1 MILFW
6 VVHLLHCVVQTSEPA
21 LFSTLL
27 RTSKSPNA
35 KTMDVSL
42 TLDNAR
48 TCMLDTTNLHS
59 MNMRV
64 CGAEHS
70 NTLSFLRERPNDF
83 LFAIKNTT
91 LSLESLSFDG
101 RNSKICQGTTD
112 TFCTLSNC
120 VVDDCGHHAVFES
133 DGWLSAISS
142 KFTLPIGMTSHGL
155 VHSPSETCHF
165 VLSGSIFQD
174 WRTTERTSLTGTAF
188 EQLDLSFSQFSNV
201 SQTHSAFLQPLH
213 RTFQSTSIVGCDVRE
228 VENDLYGSISRDMN
242 NHNLIHAAN
251 TTFSRNFHS
260 ELNAYTTTY
269 TTTINAELTGQNT
282 FSSCLFTGCSSTTS
296 GGGLTHNSAASISIS
311 SSKFE
316 SCSATPPTGSATNA
330 LGGGCFLY
338 ILATSATLS
347 IVGTDFVSCSASY
360 SGGFHMDQIDNQPII
375 DATLQNV
382 LFTKCKVIVSRGGFN
397 LLHVRN
403 PTLSNITCVDIT
415 IPRLEAGG
423 RLTNA
428 SGLVTISSLLLLHLT
443 SYENSG
449 FAVDHCENVAFS
461 NVQTASCTTD
471 IHSPLVVGGYITGT
485 GSDAVTLTDCYFE
498 HNCQTSNKISG
509 SSDISLHGESV
520 YASKATFQNC
530 WTASG
535 QPSVFVNVS
544 QHSDWIVTNEVIH
557 VANATGEDKMFCW
570 VPGSRCQTM
579 TDVIG
584 NRLGPWY
591 VGKIAMGEGEYRE
604 TKLGMKNQTLV
615 VEGSGK
621 TKTTMI
627 DGGSS
632 ETLFIITTGQL
643 TASKIQFVP
652 SASSHL
658 ITLSDDGTVSISD
671 SCVETVEA
679 NVKLSKA
686 VFSVSAGTLRLAGV
700 DCSSLSF
707 TDTTVLFLF
716 SSLTRSLTLTNSS
729 FSSISSDG
737 SGSCICSTIA
747 TGQSVS
753 IGEEGGSDSFS
764 SCSSVGD
771 GGALN
776 VKLMDTGSLR
786 IVSTRFSECT
796 SNGVGGGLFVELD
809 STTSQTGWSLDLSG
823 ASFGTDSAKNTATKG
838 SNLFVSGKFF
848 ETVVTPSIF
857 PSLSETEEGDMWGVD
872 SNTTVSSS
880 LLVYLMPF
888 SNTAI
893 VGGSNAFDID
903 DCGHF
908 GVGCVSIQNAL
919 DQVKTSESESLVL
932 SFESGATLRESFS
945 FETSQTVFF
954 ESYLET
960 SQTITV
966 LTSGGFTV
974 SSGTLSLNTLTFST
988 AVSTVSSSLI
998 SLNGGSLSVT
1008 DCTFTGFNSSAS
1020 GAIMSGTLSTSSS
1033 LVVSGSSFVSC
1044 SSSLNGGAISVSCA
1058 PNTPSSSL
1066 VIKASFSSCSCG
1078 DGQNGDWVFVSGSEL
1093 SKLVVPSNWEVT
1105 TSGLTQP
1112 TDSSKVWGVD
1122 SLASGSSLASSTL
1135 LVYLIDHSSGWIFTS
1150 SSSGS
1155 EEIGCG
1161 ESSTP
1166 CRTLSTSL
1174 SHLSSAASNT
1184 LTLTDSSELDFTLA
1198 STFPV
1203 LTITGSS
1210 SPLKPLSV
1218 TSPGRFSVPSNELS
1232 LAHLAISPSL
1242 SPFSLSLFA
1251 VSGTGSLWI
1260 TSCTISGFSSSSSS
1274 KVLSGTIGTGQTIS
1288 ILDTSF
1294 VSCSATSAS
1303 GIVDVAVSGAGE
1315 LRIEGST
1322 KFESCSLTDHGH
1334 LVLVQCAD
1342 LPAFIAKNTISVL
1355 KPTRPTSRLFTA
1367 AEKEAFWG
1375 KEGNGKECSLLFV
1388 WFAHTTGDLHV
1399 HSDGEDDGRCGED
1412 VLPCSSMSHG
1422 MDKMKNGVVLVDSAF
1437 AQTSLLTSVGSTW
1450 TLRGEISRP
1459 LTLSGDGGFEV
1470 KDADTVLTLSAL
1482 NIVTGSVGTRTTSA
1496 LSVSVGKVVVSSCTF
1511 GVSSSDFV
1519 LPVCSVDGGTVEFS
1533 PSLSVI
1539 RPSPSMPMLS
1549 VSGGSLVVNEFALTH
1564 SSTARTSPLLAVLA
1578 VTDSTSIISS
1588 DLNLVSLNGGS
1599 VEVAGSKLTFTR
1611 PSCLLGGSGYASI
1624 VSSSLK
1630 CEDAPISSN
1639 SGSRCVTLTLSVGQS
1654 LKIGEE
1660 DKEVSFE
1667 GWTSTENGGALGVS
1681 IAGGSLL
1688 IAHTTFSGCSSSLNG
1703 GAICV
1708 VCVPNTPSSS
1718 LVIKASF
1725 SSCSCG
1731 DGQNGDWVFVSGSE
1745 LSKLVVPSNWEVTT
1759 SGLTQPTDSSKV
1771 WGVDSLAS
1779 GSSLASSTLLVYL
1792 IDHSSGWIF
1801 TSSSSGSEE
1810 IGCGESSTPCRTLST
1825 SLSHLSSAASN
1836 TLTLTDSSE
1845 LDFTLASTF
1854 PVLTITGSS
1863 SPLKPLSV
1871 TSPGRFSV
1879 PSNELSLAH
1888 LAISPSS
1895 PFPLTLI
1902 SISES
1907 GIVAI
1912 VSCSFSSFTLSN
1924 SPLID
1929 HQNGELSLKSSS
1941 FSNIHRSEGSGSCL
1955 HSALDGDMTLEVDDV
1970 WMDDVGVSDGKGDG
1984 FFISFPS
1991 TLSSNVASFTLTNLH
2006 FASSPNQ
2013 SSNANPHFLF
2023 LTGFNLSS
2031 WIGVGDSRFSGSFEG
2046 KGIKT
2051 EWLWTEDEH
2060 AEIGLSASLLFYLTE
2075 HIGPVGVDESGY
2087 DIAKCGYQS
2096 VWCPTLPSA
2105 LAKLPSSG
2113 SSTVVV
2119 QVRVE
2124 INETIDFS
2132 SSTIICGRAATSQL
2146 VVEEDAHFKIQT
2158 VNVNVEVSTLVI
2170 TLPSEL
2176 SSSCL
2181 FIATEGSLTFTTV
2194 SFVSSDPAN
2203 VFSSQLI
2210 HSAAPLSLTNV
2221 NVSSASL
2228 SGVALIES
2236 WSDVVVD
2243 GCHFTS
2249 ISRSTGLGSVIE
2261 ANISESTKMKVTDS
2275 TFEDCVCGSTV
2286 NWIVLKG
2293 LNTATK
2299 THSSWE
2305 GSFSL
2310 SSPRSGVMVD
2320 SDEHEPFSLIFV
2332 LYPRGASLVVSSSS
2346 GIDHRLC
2353 GNESVA
2359 CETIAG
2365 SASESGERSFSVRG
2379 SCLMGGELMIE
2390 AEGLTIEGLNSNVGT
2405 LWMEGGSRIVQNVAD
2420 YPKPVTLRHVCVD
2433 VSSSTLDSESS
2444 ILHLSSGTLDVSSCS
2459 FKSSKA
2465 IGTRLV
2471 WMTKGTLKL
2480 HTVSLSSLT
2489 FSTTPI
2495 VLSSLTESTL
2505 EHVTISDCSAT
2516 SIISGTSLP
2525 SLTLQNV
2532 VVERVQTLH
2541 PNIADSD
2548 ASKVEALCHWTGG
2561 VVALDHC
2568 TTVVRGSQF
2577 SDLSEGGFRVDGGS
2591 VEIHSSTFEETH
2603 DESLFFPSAH
2613 RNIVCMNEGRVIINS
2628 PNGGDGSPGLPSLW
2642 MDSSNCTLTKNSQPI
2657 TAPLFIP
2664 TLDTAK
2670 STCQTSKKM
2679 MKLTLVGTLLMPCD
2693 LHLEVFSVE
2702 ANKAET
2708 GAVQSLD
2715 LSSIGMDW
2723 TETSVTVELNETAD
2737 FPNLKREHEWHGR
2750 LAFGLGTDRTSWM
2763 RVKLSASD
2771 ERKAQAKAAMKWL
2784 IPLIAGLAALLIF
2797 FLILL
2802 VLLRKRKK
2810 NKEQKKTKLSEMG
2823 EINQPMDDVIVKF
2836 EDNSADMTD
2845 QINRFPFDT
2854 PTRENKI
2861 VEDTHVTHLPIPPDQ
2876 PPDREEGRTEQKAE
2890 TTVIA
2895 RGPDGNEVHVARTK
2909 DTLYNRLHGPQ
2920 PDEQLNRPQMRVQL
2934 VAALTAV
2941 HKHSPSA
2948 ELLTRLNPHVVFF
2961 DSAGVVCLQVN
2972 QHPQPQASDRG
2983 NQTKREEEFDRWK
2996 APEVANGEVKVD
3008 HQQAAV
3014 FSLGL
3019 LFWEIET
3026 GMVPFRE
3033 LDAVNAQRQLG
3044 TGQLPPMDRI
3054 TSESLV
3060 EMIEQCLDLEAEN
3073 RPTLAEL
3080 EKMLSPPSL
3089 HQPSQPL
3096 SRKPVP
3102 LVNKMIFS

>member
-1 MILFW
+1 MDLF
-6 VVHLLHCVVQTSEPA
+6 TA
-21 LFSTLL
+21 L
-27 RTSKSPNA
+27 
-35 KTMDVSL
+35 
-42 TLDNAR
+42 
-48 TCMLDTTNLHS
+48 
-59 MNMRV
+59 
-64 CGAEHS
+64 G
-70 NTLSFLRERPNDF
+70 
-83 LFAIKNTT
+83 
-91 LSLESLSFDG
+91 
-101 RNSKICQGTTD
+101 
-112 TFCTLSNC
+112 
-120 VVDDCGHHAVFES
+120 
-133 DGWLSAISS
+133 
-142 KFTLPIGMTSHGL
+142 
-155 VHSPSETCHF
+155 
-165 VLSGSIFQD
+165 
-174 WRTTERTSLTGTAF
+174 
-188 EQLDLSFSQFSNV
+188 NV
-201 SQTHSAFLQPLH
+201 SFCAVGEHIPGLAND
-213 RTFQSTSIVGCDVRE
+213 RTNNTSIVGCDVRE
-228 VENDLYGSISRDMN
+228 VENDLYGSLSRDMN

-269 TTTINAELTGQNT
+269 TTTQVTSITLQTS
-282 FSSCLFTGCSSTTS
+282 FSDCLFLDASPPRMVQEFHVSTSSLSVSNCRFEGCRAEPSQRNTY
-296 GGGLTHNSAASISIS
+296 GGGIA
-311 SSKFE
+311 FE
-316 SCSATPPTGSATNA
+316 STSENA
-330 LGGGCFLY
+330 VSVD
-338 ILATSATLS
+338 IS
-347 IVGTDFVSCSASY
+347 GTTFVSCYAHTGSGITPNLKIVILKQTPVLINVPAS
-360 SGGFHMDQIDNQPII
+360 SCSISKTSITNTVLKDCTIDM
-375 DATLQNV
+375 A
-382 LFTKCKVIVSRGGFN
+382 
-397 LLHVRN
+397 
-403 PTLSNITCVDIT
+403 
-415 IPRLEAGG
+415 EAGG
-423 RLTNA
+423 RINYAEGTLSMDSVSFLNLHA
-428 SGLVTISSLLLLHLT
+428 DGILHWLSTIMLEHQSSRIFELPAVQPTRTLHSSLT
-443 SYENSG
+443 
-449 FAVDHCENVAFS
+449 AFFEG
-461 NVQTASCTTD
+461 NKEMTER
-471 IHSPLVVGGYITGT
+471 ITG
-485 GSDAVTLTDCYFE
+485 GSDLTLNGQCLYTSKDIFE
-498 HNCQTSNKISG
+498 
-509 SSDISLHGESV
+509 
-520 YASKATFQNC
+520 NC

-535 QPSVFVNVS
+535 QPSLSVAMKKI
-544 QHSDWIVTNEVIH
+544 SDWIVTNPVIH
-557 VANATGEDKMFCW
+557 VSNATGEDKLFCW
-570 VPGSRCQTM
+570 VPESQCKTM

-591 VGKIAMGEGEYRE
+591 VGKIAMDEGEYRE
-604 TKLGMKNQTLV
+604 TKLAMKNQTLV

-632 ETLFIITTGQL
+632 ETLFTITTGQL

-658 ITLSDDGTVSISD
+658 ITLSAEGTVLVSDSSIST
-671 SCVETVEA
+671 VET

-686 VFSVSAGTLRLAGV
+686 VFSVSAGTLSLTGV

-737 SGSCICSTIA
+737 SGSCICSTIT

-776 VKLMDTGSLR
+776 VKLIDTGSLR
-786 IVSTRFSECT
+786 IVSTHFSEC
-796 SNGVGGGLFVELD
+796 SSDGVGGGLFVELD
-809 STTSQTGWSLDLSG
+809 STTSQTAWTLDLSG
-823 ASFGTDSAKNTATKG
+823 ASFGTDIAKNTATKG
-838 SNLFVSGKFF
+838 PNLFLSGKYF
-848 ETVVTPSIF
+848 ETVVTSNTF
-857 PSLSETEEGDMWGVD
+857 PAVSGSEGEDMWGED
-872 SNTTVSSS
+872 SNSTVKSS
-880 LLVYLMPF
+880 LLVYLVPI

-893 VGGSNAFDID
+893 VGGSYAVDIKH
-903 DCGHF
+903 CGHF
-908 GVGCVSIQNAL
+908 GVGCVSIQKAL
-919 DQVKTSESESLVL
+919 NHVKTSGSSSLVL
-932 SFESGATLRESFS
+932 SFESGATLSESFS
-945 FETSQTVFF
+945 FETSQTVSF
-954 ESYLET
+954 ESASE
-960 SQTITV
+960 SPQTITV
-966 LTSGGFTV
+966 EAQGRFSV
-974 SSGTLSLNTLTFST
+974 SSGTLSLNTLSFTT
-988 AVSTVSSSLI
+988 TVSLFSSSLI

-1008 DCTFTGFNSSAS
+1008 KCTFTGFSSSES
-1020 GAIMSGTLSTSSS
+1020 GAVVSGSLSSSSS

-1044 SSSLNGGAISVSCA
+1044 GSSKNGGGIAVESDA
-1058 PNTPSSSL
+1058 NTPSSSL
-1066 VIKASFSSCSCG
+1066 VMKASFSSCSCG
-1078 DGQNGDWVFVSGSEL
+1078 VGQNGDWVYVSGSEL
-1093 SKLVVPSNWEVT
+1093 SKLIVPSNWETT

-1112 TDSSKVWGVD
+1112 TDSSKLWGVD
-1122 SLASGSSLASSTL
+1122 SSPSGSSLASSTL
-1135 LVYLIDHSSGWIFTS
+1135 LVYLIDHSSGSIFTS
-1150 SSSGS
+1150 SSLGS

-1166 CRTLSTSL
+1166 CKTLSTSF
-1174 SHLSSAASNT
+1174 SHLSSAPSNT
-1184 LTLTDSSELDFTLA
+1184 LTVTDSSTLDFALT
-1198 STFPV
+1198 STFTA

-1210 SPLKPLSV
+1210 SPLKQLSV
-1218 TSPGRFSVPSNELS
+1218 TSTGRFSAPSNELS
-1232 LAHLAISPSL
+1232 LAHLAISPSS

-1260 TSCTISGFSSSSSS
+1260 TSCAISGFSSSSSS

-1303 GIVDVAVSGAGE
+1303 GIVEVTISGTGE
-1315 LRIEGST
+1315 LKMGGST
-1322 KFESCSLTDHGH
+1322 NFESCTLIDHGH
-1334 LVLVQCAD
+1334 L
-1342 LPAFIAKNTISVL
+1342 L
-1355 KPTRPTSRLFTA
+1355 KKRHFG
-1367 AEKEAFWG
+1367 G
-1375 KEGNGKECSLLFV
+1375 KEGAKDGYSLLFL
-1388 WFAHTTGDLHV
+1388 WFGFQSGNLHV

-1412 VLPCSSMSHG
+1412 VLPCSSLSHG
-1422 MDKMKNGVVLVDSAF
+1422 MDKMKNGV
-1437 AQTSLLTSVGSTW
+1437 GS
-1450 TLRGEISRP
+1450 
-1459 LTLSGDGGFEV
+1459 GGFEV
-1470 KDADTVLTLSAL
+1470 KDADTVLTLSTL
-1482 NIVTGSVGTRTTSA
+1482 NIVTGSVGTRTSSA

-1519 LPVCSVDGGTVEFS
+1519 LPVCSVDGGNVEFL
-1533 PSLSVI
+1533 PSLSVN

-1564 SSTARTSPLLAVLA
+1564 SSTARASALLGLTGGRTTLMGSLSTLCSSTSPISVTSDAVLA
-1578 VTDSTSIISS
+1578 VTDSTSLLSS
-1588 DLNLVSLNGGS
+1588 DLTNLVSLNGGS
-1599 VEVAGSKLTFTR
+1599 VELGGSMLTFTR
-1611 PSCLLGGSGYASI
+1611 PSCLLAGSGSTSI

-1630 CEDAPISSN
+1630 CEDAPISCN
-1639 SGSRCVTLTLSVGQS
+1639 SGTRSVSITLSVGHS

-1660 DKEVSFE
+1660 DKDVSFK
-1667 GWTSTENGGALGVS
+1667 GWTSAENGGALGVS
-1681 IAGGSLL
+1681 IAGGSLW
-1688 IAHTTFSGCSSSLNG
+1688 ITHTTFVSCSSSLNG
-1703 GAICV
+1703 GAISVTCTR
-1708 VCVPNTPSSS
+1708 NTPSSS
-1718 LVIKASF
+1718 LVVSASF

-1731 DGQNGDWVFVSGSE
+1731 VGKKGDWVYVSGSE
-1745 LSKLVVPSNWEVTT
+1745 LSKLIVPSNWETTT
-1759 SGLTQPTDSSKV
+1759 SGLTQPGDSSKV
-1771 WGVDSLAS
+1771 WGVDNSPS

-1792 IDHSSGWIF
+1792 IDHSSGSIF
-1801 TSSSSGSEE
+1801 TSSSLGSEE
-1810 IGCGESSTPCRTLST
+1810 IGCGESSTPCKTLST
-1825 SLSHLSSAASN
+1825 SFSHLSSSPSN
-1836 TLTLTDSSE
+1836 TLTVTDSST
-1845 LDFTLASTF
+1845 LDFTLTSSLPA
-1854 PVLTITGSS
+1854 LTLTGSS
-1863 SPLKPLSV
+1863 SPLKQLSV
-1871 TSPGRFSV
+1871 TSTGRFSA

-1895 PFPLTLI
+1895 SPFPSTLI

-1907 GIVAI
+1907 GV
-1912 VSCSFSSFTLSN
+1912 VTVTSCSFTSFTLSN

-1929 HQNGELSLKSSS
+1929 HQNGELNLKSSS

-1955 HSALDGDMTLEVDDV
+1955 HSALDGDMKLEVDDV
-1970 WMDDVGVSDGKGDG
+1970 WMDDVSVSNGKGDG
-1984 FFISFPS
+1984 FFISFPTS
-1991 TLSSNVASFTLTNLH
+1991 LSSTVASFTLTNLH
-2006 FASSPNQ
+2006 FASSP
-2013 SSNANPHFLF
+2013 SKPSNSNRHFLF

-2046 KGIKT
+2046 KDVET

-2124 INETIDFS
+2124 INTTIDFS
-2132 SSTIICGRAATSQL
+2132 SSTVLSGRTATSQL
-2146 VVEEDAHFKIQT
+2146 VVGEDSHFEVQT
-2158 VNVNVEVSTLVI
+2158 VNVNVEVSTLVVS
-2170 TLPSEL
+2170 LPSEL

-2181 FIATEGSLTFTTV
+2181 FITTEGSLTLTTV
-2194 SFVSSDPAN
+2194 SFVSSDPTN

-2210 HSAAPLSLTNV
+2210 NSAAPLSLTNV
-2221 NVSSASL
+2221 NISSASL
-2228 SGVALIES
+2228 SGNALIEL

-2261 ANISESTKMKVTDS
+2261 ANISETTEMKVTDS
-2275 TFEDCVCGSTV
+2275 TFEDCFCGSTV

-2353 GNESVA
+2353 GNESVP

-2390 AEGLTIEGLNSNVGT
+2390 TEGLTIEGLNSNVGT
-2405 LWMEGGSRIVQNVAD
+2405 LWMEGRSRIVQNMAD
-2420 YPKPVTLRHVCVD
+2420 YPKPVTFRHVCVD

-2444 ILHLSSGTLDVSSCS
+2444 ILHLSSGTLDVTSCS

-2480 HTVSLSSLT
+2480 HTISLSSLT
-2489 FSTTPI
+2489 FSTIPI
-2495 VLSSLTESTL
+2495 VLSSLTEATL

-2516 SIISGTSLP
+2516 SIINATSLP
-2525 SLTLQNV
+2525 SLTLRTV
-2532 VVERVQTLH
+2532 VVERVQTPQ
-2541 PNIADSD
+2541 PNFDVSN

-2561 VVALDHC
+2561 VIELTGC
-2568 TTVVRGSQF
+2568 TCTVEGSRLT
-2577 SDLSEGGFRVDGGS
+2577 DLSEGGFRVDGGS

-2613 RNIVCMNEGRVIINS
+2613 RNIVCMNEGRVSINS

-2670 STCQTSKKM
+2670 STSTKTKKM

-2702 ANKAET
+2702 ANMAET

-2723 TETSVTVELNETAD
+2723 TETSVTVELNETVD

-2750 LAFGLGTDRTSWM
+2750 LAYGLGTDRTSSL

-2784 IPLIAGLAALLIF
+2784 IPLIAGIAALLIF

-2823 EINQPMDDVIVKF
+2823 EINQPMDDIVKNDDPSM
-2836 EDNSADMTD
+2836 EMTD
-2845 QINRFPFDT
+2845 RLHHFSFDT
-2854 PTRENKI
+2854 PTEPNKTAEDAPNTKHSSLPDLPSER
-2861 VEDTHVTHLPIPPDQ
+2861 VEDF
-2876 PPDREEGRTEQKAE
+2876 AE
-2890 TTVIA
+2890 KKTNTTVIA
-2895 RGPDGNEVHVARTK
+2895 RGPDGKEVHIAQTK

-3080 EKMLSPPSL
+3080 EKMLNPPSL

-3096 SRKPVP
+3096 SLKPVP
-3102 LVNKMIFS
+3102 LVNKASYS

>member
-27 RTSKSPNA
+27 RTSKNPNA

-83 LFAIKNTT
+83 LFGIENTT

-112 TFCTLSNC
+112 TFCSLSNC

-188 EQLDLSFSQFSNV
+188 EQLDLSFSQFLNV

-228 VENDLYGSISRDMN
+228 VENDLYGSLSRDMN

-269 TTTINAELTGQNT
+269 TTTQVTSITLQTSFSDCLFLGCKSTTHGAGISHVSTSSLSVSNCRFEGCRAEPSQRNTYGGGIAFESTSESAVRVDISGTTFVSCYAHTGSGISVRHQADKLTITAELTNCHFEALSSVRQCACFYIYSVFNPSITNT
-282 FSSCLFTGCSSTTS
+282 VLQDCSID
-296 GGGLTHNSAASISIS
+296 GNSA
-311 SSKFE
+311 
-316 SCSATPPTGSATNA
+316 
-330 LGGGCFLY
+330 L
-338 ILATSATLS
+338 
-347 IVGTDFVSCSASY
+347 
-360 SGGFHMDQIDNQPII
+360 
-375 DATLQNV
+375 
-382 LFTKCKVIVSRGGFN
+382 
-397 LLHVRN
+397 
-403 PTLSNITCVDIT
+403 
-415 IPRLEAGG
+415 
-423 RLTNA
+423 
-428 SGLVTISSLLLLHLT
+428 
-443 SYENSG
+443 
-449 FAVDHCENVAFS
+449 AVDHHYGTSVVKNIRIAG
-461 NVQTASCTTD
+461 CTTNNN
-471 IHSPLVVGGYITGT
+471 SPFVVGSGITRHLSSPIKIGPGTFKFENCFFEGNKEMTERITG
-485 GSDAVTLTDCYFE
+485 GSDLTI
-498 HNCQTSNKISG
+498 NGQSP
-509 SSDISLHGESV
+509 
-520 YASKATFQNC
+520 YASKDIFENC
-530 WTASG
+530 WTSSG
-535 QPSVFVNVS
+535 QPSLTVYKVPK
-544 QHSDWIVTNEVIH
+544 HDWIVTNEVIH
-557 VANATGEDKMFCW
+557 VSYATGENKLFCW
-570 VPGSRCQTM
+570 VPGSACKTM

-584 NRLGPWY
+584 IRLGPWY
-591 VGKIAMGEGEYRE
+591 IGKIAMDEGEYRE
-604 TKLGMKNQTLV
+604 TKLGMKNQTLG

-632 ETLFIITTGQL
+632 ETLFTITTGQL

-658 ITLSDDGTVSISD
+658 ITLSAEGTVLVSDSSIST
-671 SCVETVEA
+671 VET

-686 VFSVSAGTLRLAGV
+686 VFSVSAGTLSLTGV

-737 SGSCICSTIA
+737 SGSCICSTIT

-786 IVSTRFSECT
+786 IVSTHFSEC
-796 SNGVGGGLFVELD
+796 SSDGVGGGVFVELD
-809 STTSQTGWSLDLSG
+809 STTSQTAWTLDLSG
-823 ASFGTDSAKNTATKG
+823 ASFGTDIAKNTATKG
-838 SNLFVSGKFF
+838 QNLFLSGKYF
-848 ETVVTPSIF
+848 ETVVTSNTF
-857 PSLSETEEGDMWGVD
+857 PAVSGSEGGDMWGED
-872 SNTTVSSS
+872 SNSTVSSS
-880 LLVYLMPF
+880 LLVYLVPI

-893 VGGSNAFDID
+893 VGGSYAVDIKH
-903 DCGHF
+903 CGHF
-908 GVGCVSIQNAL
+908 GVGCVSIQKAL
-919 DQVKTSESESLVL
+919 NHVKTSGSSSLVL
-932 SFESGATLRESFS
+932 SFESGATLSESFS
-945 FETSQTVFF
+945 FETSQTVSF
-954 ESYLET
+954 ESASE
-960 SQTITV
+960 SPQTITV
-966 LTSGGFTV
+966 EAQGRFSV
-974 SSGTLSLNTLTFST
+974 SSGTLSLNTLSFTT
-988 AVSTVSSSLI
+988 TVSLFSSSLI

-1008 DCTFTGFNSSAS
+1008 KCTFTGFSSSES
-1020 GAIMSGTLSTSSS
+1020 GAVVSGSLSSSSS
-1033 LVVSGSSFVSC
+1033 LVVSGSSFMSC
-1044 SSSLNGGAISVSCA
+1044 GSSKNGGAIAVECDA
-1058 PNTPSSSL
+1058 KTPSSSL

-1078 DGQNGDWVFVSGSEL
+1078 DQQNGDWVYVSGREL
-1093 SKLVVPSNWEVT
+1093 SKLIVPSNWETT

-1112 TDSSKVWGVD
+1112 GDSSKVWGVD
-1122 SLASGSSLASSTL
+1122 NSPSGSSLASSTL
-1135 LVYLIDHSSGWIFTS
+1135 LVYLIDHSSGSIFTS
-1150 SSSGS
+1150 SSLGS
-1155 EEIGCG
+1155 EVIGCG

-1166 CRTLSTSL
+1166 CKTLSTSF
-1174 SHLSSAASNT
+1174 SHLSSAPSNT
-1184 LTLTDSSELDFTLA
+1184 LTVTDSSTLDFTLTSSLPA
-1198 STFPV
+1198 
-1203 LTITGSS
+1203 LTITGMS

-1232 LAHLAISPSL
+1232 LAHLAISPST
-1242 SPFSLSLFA
+1242 SPFSLSLFTI
-1251 VSGTGSLWI
+1251 TGSGSLLI

-1288 ILDTSF
+1288 IVDTLF
-1294 VSCSATSAS
+1294 ESCSATSAS
-1303 GIVDVAVSGAGE
+1303 GIVELSVDGTGE
-1315 LRIEGST
+1315 VKIEGSSG
-1322 KFESCSLTDHGH
+1322 FEKCTMSENGH
-1334 LVLVQCAD
+1334 LLVIVCSDLAAFVSKNE
-1342 LPAFIAKNTISVL
+1342 LPALKPSQPTDRIFNTI
-1355 KPTRPTSRLFTA
+1355 
-1367 AEKEAFWG
+1367 EKEMFWG

-1399 HSDGEDDGRCGED
+1399 HSDGEDDGRCGD
-1412 VLPCSSMSHG
+1412 FVLPCSSLSHSMG
-1422 MDKMKNGVVLVDSAF
+1422 QKKNGIVVIDSEMM
-1437 AQTSLLTSVGSTW
+1437 QSTLLTSSASTW
-1450 TLRGEISRP
+1450 TLKGGKSNVLRISEAGGIEVNESQTD
-1459 LTLSGDGGFEV
+1459 LTLSSIQF
-1470 KDADTVLTLSAL
+1470 
-1482 NIVTGSVGTRTTSA
+1482 VTGSVGSRTSPMLCVSDGKLTLISCWFGDGESD
-1496 LSVSVGKVVVSSCTF
+1496 LS
-1511 GVSSSDFV
+1511 
-1519 LPVCSVDGGTVEFS
+1519 LPVCSVEGGVVTV
-1533 PSLSVI
+1533 
-1539 RPSPSMPMLS
+1539 
-1549 VSGGSLVVNEFALTH
+1549 T
-1564 SSTARTSPLLAVLA
+1564 
-1578 VTDSTSIISS
+1578 
-1588 DLNLVSLNGGS
+1588 
-1599 VEVAGSKLTFTR
+1599 
-1611 PSCLLGGSGYASI
+1611 
-1624 VSSSLK
+1624 
-1630 CEDAPISSN
+1630 
-1639 SGSRCVTLTLSVGQS
+1639 
-1654 LKIGEE
+1654 
-1660 DKEVSFE
+1660 
-1667 GWTSTENGGALGVS
+1667 
-1681 IAGGSLL
+1681 
-1688 IAHTTFSGCSSSLNG
+1688 
-1703 GAICV
+1703 
-1708 VCVPNTPSSS
+1708 
-1718 LVIKASF
+1718 
-1725 SSCSCG
+1725 
-1731 DGQNGDWVFVSGSE
+1731 
-1745 LSKLVVPSNWEVTT
+1745 
-1759 SGLTQPTDSSKV
+1759 
-1771 WGVDSLAS
+1771 
-1779 GSSLASSTLLVYL
+1779 
-1792 IDHSSGWIF
+1792 
-1801 TSSSSGSEE
+1801 
-1810 IGCGESSTPCRTLST
+1810 
-1825 SLSHLSSAASN
+1825 
-1836 TLTLTDSSE
+1836 
-1845 LDFTLASTF
+1845 
-1854 PVLTITGSS
+1854 
-1863 SPLKPLSV
+1863 
-1871 TSPGRFSV
+1871 
-1879 PSNELSLAH
+1879 
-1888 LAISPSS
+1888 
-1895 PFPLTLI
+1895 
-1902 SISES
+1902 
-1907 GIVAI
+1907 
-1912 VSCSFSSFTLSN
+1912 SCSFTSFALLN

-1929 HQNGELSLKSSS
+1929 HQNGELNLKSSS

-1955 HSALDGDMTLEVDDV
+1955 HSALDGDMKLEVDDV
-1970 WMDDVGVSDGKGDG
+1970 WMDDVSVSNGKGDG
-1984 FFISFPS
+1984 FFISFPTS
-1991 TLSSNVASFTLTNLH
+1991 LSSTVASFTLTNLH
-2006 FASSPNQ
+2006 FASSP
-2013 SSNANPHFLF
+2013 SKPSNSNRHFLF

-2046 KGIKT
+2046 KDVET

-2124 INETIDFS
+2124 INTTIDFS
-2132 SSTIICGRAATSQL
+2132 SSTVLSGRTATSQL
-2146 VVEEDAHFKIQT
+2146 VVGEDSHFEVQT
-2158 VNVNVEVSTLVI
+2158 VNVNVEVSTLVVS
-2170 TLPSEL
+2170 LPSEL

-2181 FIATEGSLTFTTV
+2181 FITTEGSLTLTTV
-2194 SFVSSDPAN
+2194 SFVSSDPTN

-2210 HSAAPLSLTNV
+2210 NSAAPLSLTNV
-2221 NVSSASL
+2221 NISSASL
-2228 SGVALIES
+2228 SGNALIEL

-2261 ANISESTKMKVTDS
+2261 ANISETTEMKVTDS
-2275 TFEDCVCGSTV
+2275 TFEDCFCGSTV

-2353 GNESVA
+2353 GNESVP

-2390 AEGLTIEGLNSNVGT
+2390 TEGLTIEGLNSNVGT
-2405 LWMEGGSRIVQNVAD
+2405 LWMEGRSRIVQNMAD

-2444 ILHLSSGTLDVSSCS
+2444 ILHLWSGTLDVSSCS

-2465 IGTRLV
+2465 VGTRLV

-2480 HTVSLSSLT
+2480 HTISLSSLT

-2495 VLSSLTESTL
+2495 VLSSLTEATL
-2505 EHVTISDCSAT
+2505 DHVTISDCSAT

-2525 SLTLQNV
+2525 SLTLRTA
-2532 VVERVQTLH
+2532 VVERVQTPQ
-2541 PNIADSD
+2541 PNFDVSN
-2548 ASKVEALCHWTGG
+2548 ASKVEGLCHWTGG
-2561 VVALDHC
+2561 VIELTGC
-2568 TTVVRGSQF
+2568 TCTVEGSRLT
-2577 SDLSEGGFRVDGGS
+2577 DLSEGGFRVDGGS
-2591 VEIHSSTFEETH
+2591 VEIHSSTFEESH

-2613 RNIVCMNEGRVIINS
+2613 RNIVCMNEGRVSINS

-2670 STCQTSKKM
+2670 STSTKTKKM
-2679 MKLTLVGTLLMPCD
+2679 MKLTLIGTLLMPCD

-2750 LAFGLGTDRTSWM
+2750 LATRC
-2763 RVKLSASD
+2763 
-2771 ERKAQAKAAMKWL
+2771 
-2784 IPLIAGLAALLIF
+2784 PPHLLPDPSCSCF
-2797 FLILL
+2797 
-2802 VLLRKRKK
+2802 RKRKK

-2823 EINQPMDDVIVKF
+2823 EINQPMDDIVKNDDPSM
-2836 EDNSADMTD
+2836 EMTD
-2845 QINRFPFDT
+2845 RLHHFSFDT
-2854 PTRENKI
+2854 PTEPNKTAEDAPNTKHSSLPDLPSER
-2861 VEDTHVTHLPIPPDQ
+2861 VEDF
-2876 PPDREEGRTEQKAE
+2876 AE
-2890 TTVIA
+2890 KKTNTTVIA
-2895 RGPDGNEVHVARTK
+2895 RGPDGKEVHIAQTK

-2948 ELLTRLNPHVVFF
+2948 ELLTRLNPHVVF

-2983 NQTKREEEFDRWK
+2983 NQSKREEEFDRWK

-3014 FSLGL
+3014 F
-3019 LFWEIET
+3019 
-3026 GMVPFRE
+3026 M
-3033 LDAVNAQRQLG
+3033 NAQRQLG

-3060 EMIEQCLDLEAEN
+3060 EMIEQSIHETAKTANQRHHMHQLQ
-3073 RPTLAEL
+3073 
-3080 EKMLSPPSL
+3080 SPPSL
-3089 HQPSQPL
+3089 TTWIILSHITNIATSQKLDDNRTDEPSRPAIIIL
-3096 SRKPVP
+3096 TAPATSSLGCAATSRRRIDVTVVP
-3102 LVNKMIFS
+3102 LHPQTYTTHSSPNTHPASFSASRATLTSSLTSLLLPYSGTNSY